1 MILPH
6 TTSRVSAPPPP
17 PPQEEAG
24 RRGTLNDL
32 GVNLGFGAALSE
44 IVLMRALTLEPAALT
59 LEPAALVLT
68 LELGAGEL
76 GTDTLAFATCVSD
89 GDGDGDR
96 PENCAG
102 ALAGTG

>member
-1 MILPH
+1 VILPH

-17 PPQEEAG
+17 PPPEEAG

-32 GVNLGFGAALSE
+32 GVNLGCGAALSE
-44 IVLMRALTLEPAALT
+44 IVLMRALTLEPAAV
-59 LEPAALVLT
+59 VLT

-102 ALAGTG
+102 AVAGTG

>member
-17 PPQEEAG
+17 PPPEEAG

-44 IVLMRALTLEPAALT
+44 IVLTRALP

-76 GTDTLAFATCVSD
+76 GTDTLAIATCVSD